1 MTEKIAATHEEAA
14 KIEELMKAPFPVTLA
29 TVAKALNT
37 TELASAQKMPDDAV
51 AFVTGSIAE
60 RFEALWAELA
70 SWQKVTLFIVHA
82 GHVFEIQTKLSTG
95 KCARGYYNILQKD
108 AVAGGHIKYEDIA
121 AAAFVTMPFMGRESH
136 SVQFFCNDAGRF
148 MSHMAARG
156 ESADVVFMDPPRSG
170 STGQLLQHLN
180 RPRS

>member
-60 RFEALWAELA
+60 RFEA
-70 SWQKVTLFIVHA
+70 TLFIVHA

-136 SVQFFCNDAGRF
+136 SVQFFSNDGSVAFSVYVGRENHQLIDSVVEAF
-148 MSHMAARG
+148 HKAKAA
-156 ESADVVFMDPPRSG
+156 FCFG
-170 STGQLLQHLN
+170 S
-180 RPRS
+180 

>member
-70 SWQKVTLFIVHA
+70 SWQKVT
-82 GHVFEIQTKLSTG
+82 KLSTG

-136 SVQFFCNDAGRF
+136 SVQFFSNDGSVAFSVYVGCENHQLIDSVVEAF
-148 MSHMAARG
+148 HKAKAA
-156 ESADVVFMDPPRSG
+156 FCFG
-170 STGQLLQHLN
+170 S
-180 RPRS
+180 

>member
-1 MTEKIAATHEEAA
+1 MTEKIATTHEEAA

-60 RFEALWAELA
+60 RFGALWAELA

-136 SVQFFCNDAGRF
+136 SVQFFCNDGSVAFSVYVGRENHQLIDSVVEAF
-148 MSHMAARG
+148 HKAKAA
-156 ESADVVFMDPPRSG
+156 FCFG
-170 STGQLLQHLN
+170 S
-180 RPRS
+180 

>member
-121 AAAFVTMPFMGRESH
+121 AAHLSQCPLWDENRIPCSSSPMTDPWRFLSMSDAKTISLSIVLSKPFI
-136 SVQFFCNDAGRF
+136 
-148 MSHMAARG
+148 
-156 ESADVVFMDPPRSG
+156 
-170 STGQLLQHLN
+170 
-180 RPRS
+180 RPRPLSALVPD